1 MTGDQLLFVALPW
14 VVLAI
19 THSALTMSQ
28 VLVAG
33 AVPRAL
39 LIAVG
44 GVMSDRTSPRKIMI
58 CTALLRALLLFAI
71 GALLGLHLVRMWH
84 FYLFAFLFGTADA
97 FSLPATE
104 TYLPYLVSGDE
115 LLHASALLGSTGSIL
130 SILGGPVGGLL
141 LSVLHAPWAFVLDGV
156 TFLPAALLLR
166 SMPDVPKSAASPGNS
181 VRGAVIDGFAY
192 IRKHSELGSLILLS
206 MLFNFCF
213 EGPITVG
220 IPYLTSHVL
229 HSLPAFT
236 ALLSSSAAG
245 ALLGSL
251 LIPSVAH
258 WRPKLLFWGGST
270 LAGTCLCLL
279 GVFRSLPILCGLIL
293 MVSFTVAG
301 LALRVTTWV
310 QQYVAPEMRG
320 RIMSF
325 MMLASLGL
333 APLSIAL
340 AGPLAEHSVRTMF
353 SLAGGGLLI
362 AGVLSTRV
370 RIPTTQVPVS
380 AEC

>member
-1 MTGDQLLFVALPW
+1 
-14 VVLAI
+14 
-19 THSALTMSQ
+19 
-28 VLVAG
+28 
-33 AVPRAL
+33 
-39 LIAVG
+39 
-44 GVMSDRTSPRKIMI
+44 
-58 CTALLRALLLFAI
+58 
-71 GALLGLHLVRMWH
+71 
-84 FYLFAFLFGTADA
+84 
-97 FSLPATE
+97 
-104 TYLPYLVSGDE
+104 
-115 LLHASALLGSTGSIL
+115 
-130 SILGGPVGGLL
+130 
-141 LSVLHAPWAFVLDGV
+141 
-156 TFLPAALLLR
+156 
-166 SMPDVPKSAASPGNS
+166 
-181 VRGAVIDGFAY
+181 
-192 IRKHSELGSLILLS
+192 LGSLILLS

-362 AGVLSTRV
+362 AGLLSTRV